1 MSKKQ
6 KTISMTVT
14 YCAVNTKRINKK
26 KKNPL
31 VYPNLEFAIRPIP
44 HCNKIPVPVFK
55 GLPELELRSS
65 EGDQAFVLSTDS
77 SEDTVSDV
85 SFPPSLLPQ
94 LFSHGE
100 LDNLIRSLNL
110 FKESSELLASRLKEK
125 KSISPW
131 NSHNP

>member
-1 MSKKQ
+1 
-6 KTISMTVT
+6 MTAT
-14 YCAVNTKRINKK
+14 YCAVNTKRINRK

-44 HCNKIPVPVFK
+44 HSYEISVPVFK
-55 GLPELELRSS
+55 GLPELELHNS

-94 LFSHGE
+94 LFYQGE
-100 LDNLIRSLNL
+100 LNDLIRDLNF

-125 KSISPW
+125 KFISP
-131 NSHNP
+131 